1 MKTKISGI
9 VLYDEKVMDF
19 RYGNHFFKK
28 NRLLTLRCNLASSLV
43 PAAIESDHMKPSY
56 HCQT

>member
-19 RYGNHFFKK
+19 RYGNHFKK
-28 NRLLTLRCNLASSLV
+28 KQQITYATL
-43 PAAIESDHMKPSY
+43 
-56 HCQT
+56 